1 MYWIAVLTLTPMI
14 VPYTWAELDIY
25 NGKLC
30 RSHLRYH
37 ENVQSFRQFSCAW
50 CFGFVFHIKFRPFVN
65 STGSTPVVNIFHNG
79 GRIRYESM
87 DFRNQS
93 VKAEVCDVLT
103 SDECYQW
110 TSCCE
115 AAERCCQ
122 RQLSV
127 EKKGTNSSCGRIWDG
142 WLCWDDA
149 DPGTRS
155 YGSCPLFMPF
165 FTPSRQA
172 FRTCQTNGQ
181 WIQRTDYNP
190 CLKKD
195 ELETTLFIG
204 LGCSIASL
212 VALVPALLIF
222 LKYKSLRKQHRIRLH
237 INLFLSFVLKEVMVI
252 LWDMLVTYDKVTST
266 TVFETTLMQNGV
278 GCKLLSFLKI
288 YFNCCTYT
296 WMFCEGFY
304 LHRLMSNAFS
314 PPRSLK
320 VMYVFGWAAPLL
332 SSTLYGILRGILNN
346 ESCWTY
352 GYEHL
357 EWIFDAPNVLF
368 LFLNL
373 VFLSNILRILL
384 TQMQTHPN
392 EPGNF
397 RRAVKAT
404 FILIPL
410 FGIHLFFTLYR
421 IPISQEGG
429 LEYEKVSVII
439 SHTQGLFVSM
449 IFCFLNGEVISN
461 IKRSI
466 RHGRSRSLSTSK
478 RLNQTTHQTLSIRS
492 EYDVGKNGDQC
503 YKSLIVPTEGKDE
516 LELKEKSTNGSL
528 LHNGPHGEA

>member
-1 MYWIAVLTLTPMI
+1 MI
-14 VPYTWAELDIY
+14 SGILADLDIY

-30 RSHLRYH
+30 RSNTGYH
-37 ENVQSFRQFSCAW
+37 ESEESFRQNSYAW
-50 CFGFVFHIKFRPFVN
+50 CFGFVFYVKFRPFVN
-65 STGSTPVVNIFHNG
+65 SSGPTPVVDIFQNG
-79 GRIRYESM
+79 GRIRFDSM

-93 VKAEVCDVLT
+93 IKSSVCDLLT
-103 SDECYQW
+103 PDECHRW

-115 AAERCCQ
+115 SAERCCQ
-122 RQLSV
+122 RQLAT

-149 DPGTRS
+149 GPGTQS
-155 YGSCPLFMPF
+155 YGSCPLFMPY

-172 FRTCQTNGQ
+172 VRTCQANGQ

-195 ELETTLFIG
+195 ELETTIFIG

-212 VALVPALLIF
+212 VALLPAVLVF
-222 LKYKSLRKQHRIRLH
+222 LRFKSLRKQHRIRLH
-237 INLFLSFVLKEVMVI
+237 INLFLSFVLKELMGI
-252 LWDMLVTYDKVTST
+252 LWDMLVTYDKVQST
-266 TVFETTLMQNGV
+266 NVFETTLLQNGV
-278 GCKLLSFLKI
+278 GCKFLSFLKI
-288 YFNCCTYT
+288 YFKCCTYT

-320 VMYVFGWAAPLL
+320 VMYVFGWAVPLV
-332 SSTLYGILRGILNN
+332 SSTLYGVLRGVLSN
-346 ESCWTY
+346 ESCWAHGY
-352 GYEHL
+352 GNL
-357 EWIFDAPNVLF
+357 EWIFDAPNALF
-368 LFLNL
+368 LLLNL

-410 FGIHLFFTLYR
+410 FGIHLFVTLYH
-421 IPISQEGG
+421 IPISKEGG
-429 LEYEKVSVII
+429 LEYERVSVII
-439 SHTQGLFVSM
+439 SHTQGFFVAM
-449 IFCFLNGEVISN
+449 VFCFLNGEVISN

-466 RHGRSRSLSTSK
+466 RSSRNRSFSTSK
-478 RLNQTTHQTLSIRS
+478 RMNQTQQQTLSIRS
-492 EYDVGKNGDQC
+492 EYDVTKNGDQC
-503 YKSLIVPTEGKDE
+503 YKSLIAPTADE
-516 LELKEKSTNGSL
+516 SEVLELKESSRNGDVFHDGSQVDK
-528 LHNGPHGEA
+528 